1 MLLADLYLLHHIKC
15 SRMVI
20 YLNNNELFFSLAKKK
35 KKWGKENLL
44 VEPLTMSSKVI
55 PTHNFIKCLIFRLFE
70 SLGCV
75 LEFKIKFCR
84 VNRGVRRLVQPPQQD
99 SGELRERENEE
110 TVIREQPRLLH
121 TLVISALFVAQ
132 GTSILQ
138 FCRTRSTDNFKQKKT
153 ITKKNT
159 CSFKD

>member
-1 MLLADLYLLHHIKC
+1 
-15 SRMVI
+15 
-20 YLNNNELFFSLAKKK
+20 
-35 KKWGKENLL
+35 
-44 VEPLTMSSKVI
+44 MSSKVI

-153 ITKKNT
+153 ITKKKT
-159 CSFKD
+159 LAALRIKSKIV

>member
-1 MLLADLYLLHHIKC
+1 MNY
-15 SRMVI
+15 
-20 YLNNNELFFSLAKKK
+20 FFPLQKKKK

-138 FCRTRSTDNFKQKKT
+138 FCRTRSTDNFKQKKLSQ
-153 ITKKNT
+153 KKNT

>member
-35 KKWGKENLL
+35 KMGKG
-44 VEPLTMSSKVI
+44 EPFSWTINHESKVI
-55 PTHNFIKCLIFRLFE
+55 PTHNFIYKCLIFRLFE

-153 ITKKNT
+153 ITKK
-159 CSFKD
+159 KHLQL

>member
-1 MLLADLYLLHHIKC
+1 M
-15 SRMVI
+15 
-20 YLNNNELFFSLAKKK
+20 
-35 KKWGKENLL
+35 
-44 VEPLTMSSKVI
+44 
-55 PTHNFIKCLIFRLFE
+55 
-70 SLGCV
+70 

-153 ITKKNT
+153 ITKKKKLCNRSILIKVNKESQNT
-159 CSFKD
+159 TFCIPESFSEAFRLQIQFRFYDQF

>member
-1 MLLADLYLLHHIKC
+1 M
-15 SRMVI
+15 
-20 YLNNNELFFSLAKKK
+20 
-35 KKWGKENLL
+35 
-44 VEPLTMSSKVI
+44 
-55 PTHNFIKCLIFRLFE
+55 
-70 SLGCV
+70 

-138 FCRTRSTDNFKQKKT
+138 FCRTRSTDNFKQKKNYH
-153 ITKKNT
+153 KKKT
-159 CSFKD
+159 LAALRIKSKIV

>member
-1 MLLADLYLLHHIKC
+1 M
-15 SRMVI
+15 
-20 YLNNNELFFSLAKKK
+20 
-35 KKWGKENLL
+35 
-44 VEPLTMSSKVI
+44 
-55 PTHNFIKCLIFRLFE
+55 
-70 SLGCV
+70 

-138 FCRTRSTDNFKQKKT
+138 FCRTRSKQKKT
-153 ITKKNT
+153 ITIV
-159 CSFKD
+159 